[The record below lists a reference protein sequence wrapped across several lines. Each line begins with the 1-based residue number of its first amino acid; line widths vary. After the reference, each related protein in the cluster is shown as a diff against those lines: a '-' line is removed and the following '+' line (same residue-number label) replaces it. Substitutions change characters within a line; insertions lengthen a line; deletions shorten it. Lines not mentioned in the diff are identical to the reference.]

1 MRPFVVLAA
10 ALPLIGA
17 GPALGQ
23 VTFKRCLTEAE
34 VKVEKLVR
42 HGIFLREGGN
52 RCDADYNPGTARMWK
67 DFDTRFGPRLAQ
79 QTARRKKVFER
90 EFKDKAVEVMTYFDG
105 RLVTYYRYYP
115 LSVAYCGQ
123 VDKLL
128 KEATAKGW
136 NSFSRQSEIVLADVV
151 QDLKICR

>member
-1 MRPFVVLAA
+1 MRRSITLAA
-10 ALPLIGA
+10 IVSLLA
-17 GPALGQ
+17 GPAFAQ
-23 VTFKRCLTEAE
+23 AKFKRCLTQSE

-52 RCDADYNPGTARMWK
+52 RCDADYNPGTAKMWK

-79 QTARRKKVFER
+79 QTASRKKVFDR
-90 EFKDKAVEVMTYFDG
+90 EFKGNALEVMTYFDG

-115 LSVAYCGQ
+115 LSVSYCGQ

-128 KEATAKGW
+128 KDVTKRGW
-136 NSFSRQSEIVLADVV
+136 NAFAKQSEIVQADVV
-151 QDLKICR
+151 TDMKICQ

>member
-1 MRPFVVLAA
+1 MRNLVSLTVALMLLAA
-10 ALPLIGA
+10 
-17 GPALGQ
+17 PAAAQ
-23 VTFKRCLTEAE
+23 VKFKRCLTEGE

-52 RCDADYNPGTARMWK
+52 RCDEYYNPGTAKMWR
-67 DFDTRFGPRLAQ
+67 DFDSKFGTRLAQ

-90 EFKDKAVEVMTYFDG
+90 EFKDNPVEVMTYFDG

-115 LSVAYCGQ
+115 LSVAYCGH

-128 KEATAKGW
+128 KEVSKSGWGAFAK
-136 NSFSRQSEIVLADVV
+136 QSEIVQADVIHDMRV
-151 QDLKICR
+151 CN